1 MGRLEQGQSVG
12 TYRQELLDEML
23 IWRPIIAKVTTLAE
37 VKNGTCS
44 LLDLLKL
51 NALLDGQAAAEA
63 EAYKK

>member
-1 MGRLEQGQSVG
+1 
-12 TYRQELLDEML
+12 ML